1 MATLSTQDLQIDNLS
16 GSWIKD
22 ELTGSWRPAQ
32 WNEVRLTATVNIE
45 LNDAEFTNHRY
56 LGVNYIVQSSVWGID
71 GNLLNGNNDNLF
83 YFRDQQLTREGTG
96 TYTFS
101 KVITRDV
108 LNEDHSWFNK
118 DDEISA
124 SFSLVSFNQFAPLN
138 VSIMTPIYRGY
149 F

>member
-1 MATLSTQDLQIDNLS
+1 MATLSTQDLQIDDLS
-16 GSWIKD
+16 GSWVKD
-22 ELTGSWRPAQ
+22 ELTGSWGPGN
-32 WNEVRLTATVNIE
+32 WNKVRLTATVKVE
-45 LNDAEFTNHRY
+45 LNNEESANHSY
-56 LGVNYIVQSSVWGID
+56 GGVNYILQSSVWGID

-83 YFRDQQLTREGTG
+83 YFPDQQMTREGTG

-101 KVITRDV
+101 KVIDRNV
-108 LNEDHSWFNK
+108 LNEDHSWFNR

-138 VSIMTPIYRGY
+138 VSVMTPIYRGY